1 MRRKLLVIDDETNI
15 RQGLKKSF
23 ELDGYSVITAAE
35 GQKGLDLLATEGS
48 DMVICDLKMPGMS
61 GEEFLDKARELY
73 PNIPVIILTGHGTIE
88 NAVEVMRKGAFDF
101 FTKPVNLDKMTLSVE
116 RALENYDL
124 KQENTELKKQIYD
137 KFAFENIIG
146 TSQPMQRV
154 FDVVKQ
160 VAPSKANVL
169 VEGDSGTGKELIAN
183 AIHNLSDRKDKP
195 LIKVHCAALNENL
208 LESELFGHEKGAFTG
223 AINQKKGKFEA
234 ADGGTIFLD
243 EIGEISQAT
252 QVKLLRVIQEK
263 SFDRVGGVKPIH
275 VDVRIITAT
284 NRDLHEEVKN
294 GIFREDLYYRLK
306 VISITMPKL
315 KDRKS
320 DIPLL
325 VDAFVKEFAEINN
338 RGKMSISPKAMA
350 MLEGYSWPGNVRELR
365 NIIEGAVVMCKGNT
379 ITEENLPGFIKDNQ
393 DTNTISLDT
402 GISLAEAEKRVILAT
417 LAMTKGNKSRAA
429 EILKI
434 GRKTLHRK
442 LEEYNSDDDD
452 DED

>member
-1 MRRKLLVIDDETNI
+1 MKRKLLVIDDEKNI
-15 RQGLKKSF
+15 REGLKKSF
-23 ELDGYSVITAAE
+23 ELDGFEVFTAE
-35 GQKGLDLLATEGS
+35 DGNQGLNVLSTNGADI
-48 DMVICDLKMPGMS
+48 VICDLKMPNMS
-61 GEEFLDKARELY
+61 GEEFLDNARNLY
-73 PNIPVIILTGHGTIE
+73 PNIPVIILTGHGTLQ
-88 NAVEVMRKGAFDF
+88 NAVDVMRKGAFDF
-101 FTKPVNLDKMTLSVE
+101 FTKPVNLDKITLSVE
-116 RALENYDL
+116 RAIENYDL
-124 KQENTELKKQIYD
+124 KQENKELKKKIYE
-137 KFAFENIIG
+137 KYSFENIIG
-146 TSQPMQRV
+146 TSQPIQNV
-154 FDVVKQ
+154 FEIVKQ

-208 LESELFGHEKGAFTG
+208 LESELFGHEKGSFTG

-243 EIGEISQAT
+243 EIGEVSQAT

-263 SFDRVGGVKPIH
+263 EFDRVGGVKPLH
-275 VDVRIITAT
+275 VDVRIIAAT

-294 GIFREDLYYRLK
+294 GNFREDLYYRLK

-315 KDRKS
+315 KERKS

-325 VDAFVKEFAEINN
+325 VDAFVKEFAEIN
-338 RGKMSISPKAMA
+338 GKSKMNVSPKAMA

-365 NIIEGAVVMCKGNT
+365 NIIEGAVVMCKGST
-379 ITEENLPGFIKDNQ
+379 ISEENLPGFIKDNQ
-393 DTNTISLDT
+393 ETNTISLDT
-402 GISLAEAEKRVILAT
+402 GITLAEAEKRVILAT

-442 LEEYNSDDDD
+442 LEEYHSDGVDS
-452 DED
+452 DE